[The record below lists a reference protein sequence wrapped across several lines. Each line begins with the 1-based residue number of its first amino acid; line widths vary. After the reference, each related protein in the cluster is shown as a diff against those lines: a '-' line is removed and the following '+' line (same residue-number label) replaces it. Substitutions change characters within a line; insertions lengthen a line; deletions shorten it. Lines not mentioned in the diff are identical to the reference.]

1 MEGALPNMVII
12 GVQKCG
18 TTALHSYLARHPEIS
33 MSKPKELDFFIS
45 GEGGRWEQGLDWYR
59 ERFDPSTPVR
69 GESSPNYTA
78 DPKFPGVAERM
89 ARTIPDAKL
98 IFMVRDP
105 IDRVRSNYVHTY
117 SNRVESRPIEQA
129 VLDPASE
136 YLARSRYHHQLS
148 IYLEHFPSEQIL
160 VLEQDELSHNNRETL
175 PRVFRFLGVRDDV
188 WRDAFEK
195 RRLESSSRRRRT
207 ALGNQVAKR
216 VSMKRWRGIRDRRP
230 FSKPFERPEISDEL
244 RARIADALRDDITRF
259 RELTGRSFEN
269 WSV

>member
-1 MEGALPNMVII
+1 MAGSLPNMVII

-59 ERFDPSTPVR
+59 ERFDPSTAVR

-89 ARTIPDAKL
+89 AEVVPDAKL

-129 VLDPASE
+129 VLDPTSE
-136 YLARSRYHHQLS
+136 YIARSRYHHQLS
-148 IYLEHFPSEQIL
+148 LFLQHFPSEQIL
-160 VLEQDELSHNNRETL
+160 VLEQDELSHDRRETL
-175 PRVFRFLGVRDDV
+175 PRVFRFLGVRDDI
-188 WRDAFEK
+188 WREAFDK
-195 RRLESSSRRRRT
+195 RRLESSTRRRRT
-207 ALGNQVAKR
+207 ALGNQVARR
-216 VSMKRWRGIRDRRP
+216 VSMKTWRGIRDRRL
-230 FSKPFERPEISDEL
+230 FSKPFDRPEMPDEL
-244 RARIADALRDDITRF
+244 RAQIAELLRDDITKF

-269 WSV
+269 WSM